1 MAVIKQKILEKEI
14 QLAICD
20 YLAYKRDIMFW
31 RQNTSPI
38 HADGKFRSM
47 PKYSKTGVPDIIVI
61 KNGIFIGLEVKRP
74 KHKQSETQIE
84 FQTELEKA
92 GGKYYVVT
100 SIDDVK
106 SIGL

>member
-1 MAVIKQKILEKEI
+1 MTTNKPKILEREI

-31 RQNTSPI
+31 RQNTNPI

-74 KHKQSETQIE
+74 KNKQSEAQIE
-84 FQTELEKA
+84 FQKELEKV
-92 GGKYYVVT
+92 GGKYYIVC

-106 SIGL
+106 AIGL

>member
-14 QLAICD
+14 QLSILD
-20 YLAYKRDIMFW
+20 YLAYRNVFMW
-31 RQNTSPI
+31 RQNTQPVFDKG
-38 HADGKFRSM
+38 HFRSM
-47 PKYSKTGVPDIIVI
+47 PKYSRNGVPDIIVV
-61 KNGIFIGLEVKRP
+61 KDGQFIGLEVKRP
-74 KHKQSETQIE
+74 KGKQSEAQIE
-84 FQTELEKA
+84 FQRDLEKA